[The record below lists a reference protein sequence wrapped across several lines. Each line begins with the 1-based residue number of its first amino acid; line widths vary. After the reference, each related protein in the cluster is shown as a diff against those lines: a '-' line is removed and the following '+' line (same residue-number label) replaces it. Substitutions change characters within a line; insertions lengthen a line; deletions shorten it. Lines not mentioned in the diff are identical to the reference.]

1 MGCQLWSRFETESPE
16 EFPGWSLESPTLLR
30 LWLAENTDELTPFPT
45 RGSRPYRCCEIL
57 NCHKEQSSPYH
68 LFSKLFLPII
78 LEFQNK
84 SMVAAVL
91 FGWFQI
97 HIR

>member
-1 MGCQLWSRFETESPE
+1 MGCQLWSRFETETPE
-16 EFPGWSLESPTLLR
+16 ECSGWSLESPTLLR
-30 LWLAENTDELTPFPT
+30 LWLAENTDGLTPFPT
-45 RGSRPYRCCEIL
+45 RGSRPDRSSEIL
-57 NCHKEQSSPYH
+57 NCHKEQSSPHH
-68 LFSKLFLPII
+68 LFSKLFLPNI

-97 HIR
+97 HNR